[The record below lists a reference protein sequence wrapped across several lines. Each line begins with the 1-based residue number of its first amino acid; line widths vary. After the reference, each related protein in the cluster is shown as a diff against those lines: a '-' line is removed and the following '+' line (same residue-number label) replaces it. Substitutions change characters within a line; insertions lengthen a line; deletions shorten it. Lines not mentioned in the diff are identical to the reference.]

1 LIGGATAKIGN
12 RAFHRAGETETA
24 LVVADQFLLFSDP
37 GTRFVTVVI
46 ARLDLRALTAPFAK
60 QNVFPYEDWI
70 PDELER
76 LSFFAMLYVE
86 RARDL
91 VRLWLTTRDKPENFV
106 YAVGFLYRHAIELEL
121 KATIAWSDW
130 FRSLTSREQR
140 TTLWGHGLKELWKT
154 AKPLVEHLV
163 TELLKHDQQP
173 FFCDP

>member
-1 LIGGATAKIGN
+1 
-12 RAFHRAGETETA
+12 
-24 LVVADQFLLFSDP
+24 
-37 GTRFVTVVI
+37 
-46 ARLDLRALTAPFAK
+46 
-60 QNVFPYEDWI
+60 
-70 PDELER
+70 
-76 LSFFAMLYVE
+76 MLYIE

-130 FRSLTSREQR
+130 FRSLTPREQR

-163 TELLKHDQQP
+163 TEDEIEPFEVQLLELDRLDERSDGFRYP
-173 FFCDP
+173 FRFVDREGHRQSLLGGLSFKSFDNFVWILEGLSAWVKSLQDEEERHREYEAELARDAGW